1 MWWNKKE
8 WIKSSLNLQE
18 LFTLELHS
26 SRDHLHLKKKLMPNA
41 FANKIETINWS
52 SSLALTDKEWTTDL
66 PQVENDRRVEH
77 IPVSNAWIWSR
88 CYGTEQRCW
97 TWKSVKE
104 TWRLETHDRERDKSI
119 KKSFTIIQMNVYKLV
134 FYIVLGFIVK
144 NTGYTKWYS
153 KTTEKISFLSWK
165 NGKTGFI
172 DIAVFDTI
180 KSPKID

>member
-1 MWWNKKE
+1 MDGSMWWNKKE

-26 SRDHLHLKKKLMPNA
+26 SRDHLHLKKKMMSNA

-66 PQVENDRRVEH
+66 PEVENDKRVEH

-134 FYIVLGFIVK
+134 FYIVLGFIVR
-144 NTGYTKWYS
+144 
-153 KTTEKISFLSWK
+153 KIQDTPSGIRKSQRKSHFCL
-165 NGKTGFI
+165 GKTAKLGLLI
-172 DIAVFDTI
+172 LPILI
-180 KSPKID
+180 Q